1 MCYTVTGKANMV
13 LDYTRMKNFVKQGK
27 IPLSRHQFWLCFE
40 VDRNRSTRVDLL
52 RPYRVFIAKVMNA
65 RYFFAHI
72 GLLGAGILLFLLS
85 VKTLISSFYA
95 SLFILA
101 RNCKRN
107 GIGIFSYI
115 CGIPIV
121 QCNGNEK
128 LGQIGAIKI
137 TANNFSFS
145 FAK

>member
-1 MCYTVTGKANMV
+1 MAYLFGTKRPQV
-13 LDYTRMKNFVKQGK
+13 R
-27 IPLSRHQFWLCFE
+27 ILS
-40 VDRNRSTRVDLL
+40 L

>member
-1 MCYTVTGKANMV
+1 MTLSSGSGLCKEVQVQV
-13 LDYTRMKNFVKQGK
+13 LL
-27 IPLSRHQFWLCFE
+27 PA
-40 VDRNRSTRVDLL
+40 
-52 RPYRVFIAKVMNA
+52 PYRVFIAKVMNA

-101 RNCKRN
+101 RSCKRN

-145 FAK
+145 FCKISLQNDNLLLQILNVCAIICGCDFKN